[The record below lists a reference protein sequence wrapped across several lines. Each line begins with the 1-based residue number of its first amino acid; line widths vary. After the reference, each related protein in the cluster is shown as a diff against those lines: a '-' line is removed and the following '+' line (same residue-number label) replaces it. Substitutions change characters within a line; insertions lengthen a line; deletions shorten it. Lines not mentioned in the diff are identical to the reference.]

1 MLITVSNHVRMTAY
15 TCSVRV
21 HLPRPLFRRLMA
33 RAILERTDLSTIVIR
48 AVRSEMPSEG
58 KGPRGGARALDKGP
72 RAV

>member
-1 MLITVSNHVRMTAY
+1 MARMTAY

-48 AVRSEMPSEG
+48 AVRSGMPPEG
-58 KGPRGGARALDKGP
+58 GGPRGGIRSLEKRTRDA
-72 RAV
+72 